1 MAKARKAKTRRD
13 PLVFRHLERVSR
25 KLLEKHPDIV
35 RKFIGGNAGIYALYR
50 KERIY
55 YVGLAHRLSGR
66 LKAHLRDRHKNAWD
80 SFSIYLTINV
90 GHMKEI
96 ESLFL
101 QIARPPGNAVGGKPS
116 ASRDL
121 IRIVRKEIKAK
132 LERETDLLVGR
143 IKATTGE
150 KIETRE
156 EAGALMYFLPRGGQ
170 LQATNRGKVYKAR
183 LLKNGRIRYAGNDF
197 NSVSQ
202 AASNA
207 LGRPTN
213 GWWFWQVQ
221 RGRGHWV
228 RLKEIRR
235 AGTPM

>member
-1 MAKARKAKTRRD
+1 MAKAKKAKARRD

-25 KLLEKHPDIV
+25 KLLEKHSDIV

-50 KERIY
+50 KDRIY

-80 SFSIYLTINV
+80 SFSIYLTINI

-101 QIARPPGNAVGGKPS
+101 QIARPPGNAVGGRPT

-132 LERETDLLVGR
+132 LERETDLLIGR

-150 KIETRE
+150 KIATQE
-156 EAGALMYFLPRGGQ
+156 EAGALMYLLPRGG
-170 LQATNRGKVYKAR
+170 LLRATNRKKVFKAR
-183 LLKNGRIRYAGNDF
+183 ILRNGRIRYEGNDF

-202 AASNA
+202 AASKA

-221 RGRGHWV
+221 RGKGHWV

-235 AGTPM
+235 AGTPL